1 MLSVD
6 NHMID
11 YEWLH
16 PNKVKYWYTE
26 EKRVYEL
33 YIKARKSTDYIL
45 RAKWFDYWLEYLQI
59 RNMNNN
65 D

>member
-16 PNKVKYWYTE
+16 PNKVKYWYAE

-33 YIKARKSTDYIL
+33 YIKARNQLITYLEPSGLTTGLSTSKYEI
-45 RAKWFDYWLEYLQI
+45 
-59 RNMNNN
+59 
-65 D
+65 

>member
-1 MLSVD
+1 MKMYHS
-6 NHMID
+6 ND

-16 PNKVKYWYTE
+16 PNKVKHWYAE

-33 YIKARKSTDYIL
+33 YKKARKSTDYIF
-45 RAKWFDYWLEYLQI
+45 RAKWFDYWIEYCQI
-59 RNMNNN
+59 RNMTSY

>member
-1 MLSVD
+1 
-6 NHMID
+6 MID
-11 YEWLH
+11 YEWI
-16 PNKVKYWYTE
+16 YTRDKEDLDYE
-26 EKRVYEL
+26 EKRVYEK
-33 YIKARKSTDYIL
+33 YVQARKTTDYIL